1 MRLSIKDR
9 IILFS
14 DDHRRLFA
22 ALVASCTFLLTLIV
36 LLHAWASLTTLY
48 GAPAIRFNNS
58 GLNIFHSAT
67 GTWLQVNTEIE
78 SEDDTWVHISREL
91 VLRSSSERILLPSS
105 EYYYPSGTHKLSAV
119 YTLPIQVSK
128 GEWCLEYAIRYKK
141 DWSITERSLATT
153 IGCTFVEPMVN
164 SGVGK

>member
-22 ALVASCTFLLTLIV
+22 ALVASCTFLLTLFV

-67 GTWLQVNTEIE
+67 GTWLQVNTEVE
-78 SEDDTWVHISREL
+78 SDHTTWVHITREL
-91 VLRSSSERILLPSS
+91 VLRSNSERILLPSS
-105 EYYYPSGTHKLSAV
+105 ETSYPSGKHKFSAV
-119 YTLPIQVSK
+119 YTLPIQISR
-128 GEWCLEYAIRYKK
+128 GEWCLEYSVRYRKS
-141 DWSITERSLATT
+141 WSIPERSLATT
-153 IGCTFVEPMVN
+153 IGCTRVEPMVI
-164 SGVGK
+164 SEVTE